1 VPVVEF
7 GTLSI
12 DSRDMISSRVDA
24 FMGRIENREE
34 SALVAR
40 RPDDKFGPAPLECV
54 PTVAGECERE
64 WKGLVD
70 DDTEANGGPAGG
82 GVLERTDDGGGKKE
96 RLALG
101 ILRTKDEESEVR
113 RSRLRWGPGAVLGT
127 ISCSLSALCANNEA
141 TVSRSA

>member
-1 VPVVEF
+1 
-7 GTLSI
+7 
-12 DSRDMISSRVDA
+12 
-24 FMGRIENREE
+24 MGRIENKEE

-40 RPDDKFGPAPLECV
+40 RPEDKLGPPPLECV

-70 DDTEANGGPAGG
+70 DDTEAKGGPAGG
-82 GVLERTDDGGGKKE
+82 GVLGRVDDGGGKNE

-101 ILRTKDEESEVR
+101 ILRMKDEESEVR
-113 RSRLRWGPGAVLGT
+113 GSRLRWGPGAAVGT
-127 ISCSLSALCANNEA
+127 MSSLSALCANNEA

>member
-1 VPVVEF
+1 
-7 GTLSI
+7 
-12 DSRDMISSRVDA
+12 MISSRVDA
-24 FMGRIENREE
+24 FMGRIENNEE

-40 RPDDKFGPAPLECV
+40 RPDDKFGPPPLECV

-64 WKGLVD
+64 WKGLVG

-113 RSRLRWGPGAVLGT
+113 RSRLTRRWGPGAVLGT
-127 ISCSLSALCANNEA
+127 MSCSLSALCANNEA